1 MVKLGIYLL
10 PLIAPFFV
18 CVLTDCLTGDKEML
32 RFLAVF
38 LPFVL
43 LIVGTVWILVT

>member
-1 MVKLGIYLL
+1 MAKLGIYLL
-10 PLIAPFFV
+10 LLTAPFLV
-18 CVLTDCLTGDKEML
+18 CTATDCLTGDKELL

-43 LIVGTVWILVT
+43 LIVGTVWVLVT